1 MQEQYIVGIYCRLSR
16 DDERAGESVSI
27 ENQKELLSRY
37 VQEQGWTLYDYYV
50 DDGVSGTTFDRPGF
64 NRLVADATAMKI
76 NLALC
81 KDLSR
86 LGRDYI
92 EAGKYTDFIFPSLGC
107 RFIALNDGVDT
118 AKQNNEM
125 VMILK
130 NVMNDLYARDT
141 SAKIKAVKL
150 STFKSG
156 KYIGCYA
163 PIGYRKDPEDH
174 HHLLIDPMT
183 APIVKRIFDLRM
195 QGFSFR
201 KIARTLNEEKVPSP
215 RGFYYLSEQRENLR
229 GETPFWNDVTVKSV
243 LRNEV
248 YLGHMVQNKTGTVSY
263 KNHKQIAKPEAEWI
277 KVENTHEPLVS
288 KETWDFVQTLDN
300 HPARNRSGKSGVVH
314 LYASVLHCMDCGA
327 TMRHY
332 SDSRKK
338 DDGTRQSTYEAYCCN
353 RYATGGKAAC
363 SAHHI
368 NSRVLTEIVLT
379 DIHQK
384 AVMAQ
389 HNPEHMRSLILKQKN
404 TALAEQTRTLRTSLT
419 ALDKRIAE
427 LDKLVVAAYED
438 KVVGRIPEALCI
450 QFLTRYENERQEKLA
465 ERTALTAQLDAR
477 QEDEKSVDDWIELIR
492 DFAYLDTLDRPTLLR
507 LIKRIDVSERRV
519 ENGQQVRD
527 IKIHYNFVGYI
538 ET

>member
-1 MQEQYIVGIYCRLSR
+1 MH
-16 DDERAGESVSI
+16 
-27 ENQKELLSRY
+27 
-37 VQEQGWTLYDYYV
+37 EQGWTLFDYYV

-64 NRLVADATAMKI
+64 NRLVADATAKKI

-141 SAKIKAVKL
+141 SAKIKAVKR

-183 APIVKRIFDLRM
+183 APIVKRIFDMRM
-195 QGFSFR
+195 QGYSFR

-215 RGFYYLSEQRENLR
+215 RSFYYLSEQRENLR
-229 GETPFWNDVTVKSV
+229 GETPFWNDVTIKSV

-263 KNHKQIAKPEAEWI
+263 KNHKQIAKPEEEWI
-277 KVENTHEPLVS
+277 KVENTHEALVS
-288 KETWDFVQTLDN
+288 QETWAFVQSLDN

-368 NSRVLTEIVLT
+368 NSRVLTEVVLT
-379 DIHQK
+379 DIRQK
-384 AVMAQ
+384 AAMAQ
-389 HNPEHMRSLILKQKN
+389 RDPEHMRSLILKQQN
-404 TALAEQTRTLRTSLT
+404 TALAEQTQTLRTSLA

-438 KVVGRIPEALCI
+438 KVAARIPEALCI
-450 QFLTRYENERQEKLA
+450 QFLTRYENERKEKLT
-465 ERTALTAQLDAR
+465 ERTALTAQMDAR
-477 QEDEKSVDDWIELIR
+477 REDEKSVDDWIELIR
-492 DFAYLDTLDRPTLLR
+492 DFAYLDPEFFMFFTLKA
-507 LIKRIDVSERRV
+507 I
-519 ENGQQVRD
+519 
-527 IKIHYNFVGYI
+527 
-538 ET
+538 

>member
-27 ENQKELLSRY
+27 ENQKELLTRY

-64 NRLVADATAMKI
+64 NRLVADATAKKI

-92 EAGKYTDFIFPSLGC
+92 EAGKYTDFIFPSFGC

-141 SAKIKAVKL
+141 SAKIKAVKR

-183 APIVKRIFDLRM
+183 APIVKRIFDMRM
-195 QGFSFR
+195 QGYGFR
-201 KIARTLNEEKVPSP
+201 KIARTLNEDKVPSP

-277 KVENTHEPLVS
+277 RVENTHEALVS
-288 KETWDFVQTLDN
+288 QETWDFVQSLDN

-338 DDGTRQSTYEAYCCN
+338 ADGTPQSIYEAYCCN
-353 RYATGGKAAC
+353 RYASGGKAAC

-379 DIHQK
+379 DIRQK
-384 AVMAQ
+384 ALMAQ
-389 HNPEHMRSLILKQKN
+389 RDPKHMRALILKQHN
-404 TALAEQTRTLRTSLT
+404 TALAEQTQTLRTSLA

-438 KVVGRIPEALCI
+438 KVAGRIPEALCI

-492 DFAYLDTLDRPTLLR
+492 GFAYLDTLERPTLLR
-507 LIKRIDVSERRV
+507 LINRIDVSERRV

-538 ET
+538 EI

>member
-50 DDGVSGTTFDRPGF
+50 DDGVSGTSFDRPGF
-64 NRLVADATAMKI
+64 NRLVADATAKKI

-141 SAKIKAVKL
+141 SAKIKAVKR

-183 APIVKRIFDLRM
+183 APIVKRIFDMRM
-195 QGFSFR
+195 QGYSFR

-277 KVENTHEPLVS
+277 RVENTHEALVS
-288 KETWDFVQTLDN
+288 QETWDFVQSLDN
-300 HPARNRSGKSGVVH
+300 HPSRNRSGKSGVVH

-368 NSRVLTEIVLT
+368 NSRMLTEVVLT
-379 DIHQK
+379 DIRQK
-384 AVMAQ
+384 ALMAQ
-389 HNPEHMRSLILKQKN
+389 RDPEHMRALILKQRN
-404 TALAEQTRTLRTSLT
+404 DAIAEQTQTLRTSLS

-438 KVVGRIPEALCI
+438 KVAGHIPEALCI

-492 DFAYLDTLDRPTLLR
+492 GFAYLDTLERPTLLR
-507 LIKRIDVSERRV
+507 LINRIDVSERRV

-538 ET
+538 EI

>member
-27 ENQKELLSRY
+27 ENQKELLTRY

-64 NRLVADATAMKI
+64 NRLVADATAKKI

-141 SAKIKAVKL
+141 SAKIKAVKR

-183 APIVKRIFDLRM
+183 APIVKRIFDMRM
-195 QGFSFR
+195 QGYSFR

-263 KNHKQIAKPEAEWI
+263 KNHKQIAKPETEWI
-277 KVENTHEPLVS
+277 KVENTHEALVS
-288 KETWDFVQTLDN
+288 QETWDFVQSLDN

-368 NSRVLTEIVLT
+368 NNRVLTEVVLT
-379 DIHQK
+379 DIRQK
-384 AVMAQ
+384 AAMAQ
-389 HNPEHMRSLILKQKN
+389 HNPEHMRALILKQQN
-404 TALAEQTRTLRTSLT
+404 AALAEQTQTLRTSLS

-438 KVVGRIPEALCI
+438 KVAGRIPEALGI

-507 LIKRIDVSERRV
+507 LINRIDISERRV

-538 ET
+538 EI